1 MKKTKEETKKEDVK
15 KAKRAEPKG
24 AAKIV
29 KAVKA
34 VVKAVK
40 EKKETKPKVMAKAK
54 AKAKVK
60 AAPKKKEVAPKAEV
74 KPAPV
79 HVVPP
84 IKVEV
89 KPALEPVKPEP
100 VKPEAVKPEPA
111 KPAAP
116 KVEIKPAPVA
126 VPVPEPA
133 KPAMPAVKKEPV
145 KIVAKFPMILKDLAA
160 KINAK
165 PNDIIVRLMRLKV
178 MATINQAVDIE
189 VANLISADFGFE
201 FEKPL
206 TQEQEILKAFEV
218 EDKTK
223 LVPRGPVV
231 TLMGHVDHG
240 KTSLLDAIRKSSLAD
255 KESGGITQHIGAY
268 VVKVGKGNVT
278 FLDTPGHEAFTAMR
292 ARGAKATDIVIL
304 VVAADDGVMPQ
315 TKEAIDHARA
325 AEVPI
330 VVALNKIDKPEANP
344 DRVKKQLNEI
354 GLMPED
360 WGGKTVMIGVSAKTG
375 KGIEELLEMLLLE
388 AEMLELKAD
397 PTGNTKGVVIEGKI
411 SKGGGPIATVLVQK
425 GTLRP
430 GDIVV
435 AGLHYGK
442 VRAMINDLG
451 HRLNEAPPSKPVEI
465 LGLAGLPE
473 AGDIFFTV
481 PDERT
486 ARELVEKRRQEAKA
500 AQMQPVKRITLEELS
515 QQVKEGKAKELKVI
529 VKADVQ
535 GSVEALE
542 QSLKGLGTSDIKLD
556 VIHSG
561 AGSINDSDVML
572 AAASNA
578 IIIGFHVEY
587 TPEGEDAARLE
598 KVDVRLYRIIYEAIN
613 DVKNAMEGM
622 LDPTIT
628 EVFVG
633 RADVRQVF
641 KVTKAGTIAGC
652 FVAKGKI
659 TRNAGCRLWR
669 DKDKVYE
676 GKIASVKRFKDD
688 VKEVAE
694 GFECGIALSNF
705 DDLKAGDVIEVF
717 ELKRTARKL

>member
-1 MKKTKEETKKEDVK
+1 
-15 KAKRAEPKG
+15 
-24 AAKIV
+24 
-29 KAVKA
+29 
-34 VVKAVK
+34 
-40 EKKETKPKVMAKAK
+40 
-54 AKAKVK
+54 
-60 AAPKKKEVAPKAEV
+60 
-74 KPAPV
+74 
-79 HVVPP
+79 
-84 IKVEV
+84 
-89 KPALEPVKPEP
+89 
-100 VKPEAVKPEPA
+100 
-111 KPAAP
+111 
-116 KVEIKPAPVA
+116 
-126 VPVPEPA
+126 
-133 KPAMPAVKKEPV
+133 
-145 KIVAKFPMILKDLAA
+145 
-160 KINAK
+160 
-165 PNDIIVRLMRLKV
+165 
-178 MATINQAVDIE
+178 
-189 VANLISADFGFE
+189 
-201 FEKPL
+201 
-206 TQEQEILKAFEV
+206 
-218 EDKTK
+218 
-223 LVPRGPVV
+223 
-231 TLMGHVDHG
+231 
-240 KTSLLDAIRKSSLAD
+240 
-255 KESGGITQHIGAY
+255 
-268 VVKVGKGNVT
+268 
-278 FLDTPGHEAFTAMR
+278 MR
-292 ARGAKATDIVIL
+292 ARGAQATDIVIL

-325 AEVPI
+325 AGVPI
-330 VVALNKIDKPEANP
+330 VVAMNKIDKPEANP
-344 DRVKKQLNEI
+344 DRVKKQLNEV
-354 GLMPED
+354 GLMSED

-375 KGIEELLEMLLLE
+375 KGIDELLEMLLLE

-397 PTGNTKGVVIEGKI
+397 PTGHTKGVVIEGKI

-481 PDERT
+481 PDEKT
-486 ARELVEKRRQEAKA
+486 ARELVEKRQQEAKA

-515 QQVKEGKAKELKVI
+515 QQVKEGKAKELRVI

-535 GSVEALE
+535 GSVEAIE
-542 QSLKGLGTSDIKLD
+542 QSLRGLGTSDVKLD

-561 AGSINDSDVML
+561 AGSINESDVML

-578 IIIGFHVEY
+578 IIIGFHVDY
-587 TPEGEDAARLE
+587 TPEGEQKARLE

-628 EVFVG
+628 EVFMG

-676 GKIASVKRFKDD
+676 GKIGSVKRFKDD

-705 DDLKAGDVIEVF
+705 DDLKPGDVIEVF
-717 ELKRTARKL
+717 ELRKTARKL

>member
-1 MKKTKEETKKEDVK
+1 MKKTKTETKKEEVK
-15 KAKRAEPKG
+15 KVKKPAK
-24 AAKIV
+24 AAV
-29 KAVKA
+29 KTAVKA
-34 VVKAVK
+34 VR
-40 EKKETKPKVMAKAK
+40 EKKVTKPKAE
-54 AKAKVK
+54 AKVK
-60 AAPKKKEVAPKAEV
+60 AAPKKKEVKAKVEPKAAV
-74 KPAPV
+74 KVEP
-79 HVVPP
+79 
-84 IKVEV
+84 KVEV
-89 KPALEPVKPEP
+89 KPAPAPVIPKPVAKPEP
-100 VKPEAVKPEPA
+100 V
-111 KPAAP
+111 AAP
-116 KVEIKPAPVA
+116 KVEIKPSIKPEAVKPPV
-126 VPVPEPA
+126 A
-133 KPAMPAVKKEPV
+133 KPAAPPVPPVKKEPV
-145 KIVAKFPMILKDLAA
+145 KLVAKFPMTLKDLAA
-160 KINAK
+160 KINAR
-165 PNDIIVRLMRLKV
+165 PNDLIVRLMRQKV
-178 MATINQAVDIE
+178 MATINQAVDID
-189 VANLISADFGFE
+189 VANLIAVDFGFE

-255 KESGGITQHIGAY
+255 EESGGITQHIGAY

-292 ARGAKATDIVIL
+292 ARGAQATDIVIL

-325 AEVPI
+325 AGVPI
-330 VVALNKIDKPEANP
+330 VVAMNKIDKPEANP
-344 DRVKKQLNEI
+344 DRVKKQLNEV
-354 GLMPED
+354 GLMSED
-360 WGGKTVMIGVSAKTG
+360 WGGKTVVIGVSAKTG

-397 PTGNTKGVVIEGKI
+397 PTGRTKGVVIEGKI

-425 GTLRP
+425 GTLKP

-451 HRLNEAPPSKPVEI
+451 HRLYEAPPSKPVEI

-481 PDERT
+481 PDEKT
-486 ARELVEKRRQEAKA
+486 ARELVEQRQQDAKA

-542 QSLKGLGTSDIKLD
+542 QSLMGLGTSDVKID
-556 VIHSG
+556 IIHSG
-561 AGSINDSDVML
+561 AGSINESDVML

-578 IIIGFHVEY
+578 IIIGFRVEY
-587 TPEGEDAARLE
+587 TPEGEQEARLE

-628 EVFVG
+628 EVFMG

-669 DKDKVYE
+669 DREKVYE

-705 DDLKAGDVIEVF
+705 DDLKPGDVIEVF
-717 ELKRTARKL
+717 ELRKTARKL

>member
-1 MKKTKEETKKEDVK
+1 MKKTKDETKKAEVK
-15 KAKRAEPKG
+15 KTKKAEPKA
-24 AAKIV
+24 AAKVV

-40 EKKETKPKVMAKAK
+40 EKKIAKPKAE
-54 AKAKVK
+54 AKVK
-60 AAPKKKEVAPKAEV
+60 AAPKKKEIKAKVEIKVEPKVEAKPVPAPV
-74 KPAPV
+74 IPKPAPV
-79 HVVPP
+79 VP
-84 IKVEV
+84 KVEQ
-89 KPALEPVKPEP
+89 KPVVAAPKVEAKP
-100 VKPEAVKPEPA
+100 AVKPEPA
-111 KPAAP
+111 KPAMPAAEPTVPVAP
-116 KVEIKPAPVA
+116 PAPA
-126 VPVPEPA
+126 A
-133 KPAMPAVKKEPV
+133 KKEPV
-145 KIVAKFPMILKDLAA
+145 KLIAKFPMTLKDLAV
-160 KINAK
+160 KINAR
-165 PNDIIVRLMRLKV
+165 PNDLIVRLMRQKV
-178 MATINQAVDIE
+178 MATINQAVDID
-189 VANLISADFGFE
+189 VANLIAVDFGFE

-223 LVPRGPVV
+223 LVARGPVV

-240 KTSLLDAIRKSSLAD
+240 KTSLLDAIRKSSLTD

-292 ARGAKATDIVIL
+292 ARGAQATDIVIL

-325 AEVPI
+325 AGVPI
-330 VVALNKIDKPEANP
+330 VVAMNKIDKPEANP
-344 DRVKKQLNEI
+344 DRVKKQLNEV
-354 GLMPED
+354 GLMSED

-375 KGIEELLEMLLLE
+375 KGIDELLEMLLLE

-397 PTGNTKGVVIEGKI
+397 PTGHSKGVVIEGKI

-481 PDERT
+481 PDEKT
-486 ARELVEKRRQEAKA
+486 ARELVEKRQQEAKA

-515 QQVKEGKAKELKVI
+515 QQVKEGKAKELRVI

-535 GSVEALE
+535 GSVEAIE
-542 QSLKGLGTSDIKLD
+542 QSLKGLGTSDVKLD

-561 AGSINDSDVML
+561 AGSINESDVML

-578 IIIGFHVEY
+578 IIIGFHVDY
-587 TPEGEDAARLE
+587 TPEGEQKARLE

-628 EVFVG
+628 EVFMG

-676 GKIASVKRFKDD
+676 GKIGSVKRFKDD

-705 DDLKAGDVIEVF
+705 DDLKPGDVIEVF
-717 ELKRTARKL
+717 ELRKTARKL

>member
-1 MKKTKEETKKEDVK
+1 MKKTKEETKKEEVK
-15 KAKRAEPKG
+15 KAKKPEP
-24 AAKIV
+24 
-29 KAVKA
+29 
-34 VVKAVK
+34 
-40 EKKETKPKVMAKAK
+40 KAK
-54 AKAKVK
+54 AKAAVKTVKAAKPKAK
-60 AAPKKKEVAPKAEV
+60 AAPKKKETKVKAVPVAP
-74 KPAPV
+74 
-79 HVVPP
+79 
-84 IKVEV
+84 
-89 KPALEPVKPEP
+89 
-100 VKPEAVKPEPA
+100 
-111 KPAAP
+111 AP
-116 KVEIKPAPVA
+116 KVEIKPAPIIPKPAPVVPKVEQKPVIAAPKVEVKPEPAKPEPVKPAAPKIEVKPAPVA
-126 VPVPEPA
+126 APVPAAPEAA
-133 KPAMPAVKKEPV
+133 KPAMPAVKKELV
-145 KIVAKFPMILKDLAA
+145 KIVAKFPMALKDLAA

-206 TQEQEILKAFEV
+206 THEQEILKAFEV

-223 LVPRGPVV
+223 LVSRGPVV

-292 ARGAKATDIVIL
+292 ARGAQATDIVIL

-344 DRVKKQLNEI
+344 DRVKKQLNEL
-354 GLMPED
+354 GLMSED

-375 KGIEELLEMLLLE
+375 KGIEELLEMLMLE

-481 PDERT
+481 PDEKT

-529 VKADVQ
+529 IKADVQ

-542 QSLKGLGTSDIKLD
+542 QSLKSLGTSDINLD

-587 TPEGEDAARLE
+587 TPEGEEAAKLE
-598 KVDVRLYRIIYEAIN
+598 KVDVRIYRIIYEAIN

>member
-1 MKKTKEETKKEDVK
+1 MKKTKDETKKAEVK
-15 KAKRAEPKG
+15 KAK
-24 AAKIV
+24 
-29 KAVKA
+29 KAVKTVA
-34 VVKAVK
+34 KAVK
-40 EKKETKPKVMAKAK
+40 EKKVAKPKAET
-54 AKAKVK
+54 KVK
-60 AAPKKKEVAPKAEV
+60 AAPKKKETKAKAEPKV
-74 KPAPV
+74 EVRPVPFIPKPAPAVPKPV

-84 IKVEV
+84 KVEPKAEAKPAV
-89 KPALEPVKPEP
+89 KPAAVKPP
-100 VKPEAVKPEPA
+100 VAKPEPEPA
-111 KPAAP
+111 KPAVP
-116 KVEIKPAPVA
+116 VVPPAPA
-126 VPVPEPA
+126 A
-133 KPAMPAVKKEPV
+133 KKEPV
-145 KIVAKFPMILKDLAA
+145 KLIAKFPMTLKDLAA
-160 KINAK
+160 KINAR
-165 PNDIIVRLMRLKV
+165 PNDLIVRLMRQKV
-178 MATINQAVDIE
+178 MATINQAVDID
-189 VANLISADFGFE
+189 VANLIAADFGFV

-206 TQEQEILKAFEV
+206 TQEQEILKAFEA

-292 ARGAKATDIVIL
+292 SRGAQATDIVIL

-325 AEVPI
+325 AGVPI

-344 DRVKKQLNEI
+344 DRVKKQLNEV
-354 GLMPED
+354 GLMSED

-375 KGIEELLEMLLLE
+375 KGIEELLEMLMLE

-397 PTGNTKGVVIEGKI
+397 PTGHTKGVVIEGKI

-481 PDERT
+481 PDEKT
-486 ARELVEKRRQEAKA
+486 ARELVEQRQQEAKA

-542 QSLKGLGTSDIKLD
+542 QSLKGLGTSDVKID

-561 AGSINDSDVML
+561 AGSINESDVML

-587 TPEGEDAARLE
+587 TPEGEEKARLE

-628 EVFVG
+628 EVFMG

-705 DDLKAGDVIEVF
+705 DDLKPGDVIEVF
-717 ELKRTARKL
+717 ELRKTARKL